1 MRTIFTGAIGAT
13 AVVLGCGGGGST
25 AGTGGSSSASTAS
38 SMTSSSNGTG
48 GGTHEIACTGA
59 PADLA
64 LDGTWVAYGQ
74 LSVNLQGAPG
84 GAITICPADQV
95 GAATILLMI
104 TVQQSTTDPTKLES
118 IVATM
123 CSLELPTVTALVGTC
138 DP

>member
-1 MRTIFTGAIGAT
+1 MRTIWRGAFGAMVM
-13 AVVLGCGGGGST
+13 AAAIGCGGGGST
-25 AGTGGSSSASTAS
+25 AGMGGSSSASTSGSA
-38 SMTSSSNGTG
+38 TSGTG

-74 LSVNLQGAPG
+74 LSVKLQGAPG

-104 TVQQSTTDPTKLES
+104 TVQQN
-118 IVATM
+118 
-123 CSLELPTVTALVGTC
+123 
-138 DP
+138 